1 MSEEEMARAEAI
13 HEATQLKLA
22 ALYHQ
27 THEAS
32 NGQAMCI
39 YERNALVSRIQ
50 AVKASMEVLSQAQD
64 RDGLNLPEGLLPLLK
79 AQLLELE
86 QEKRESAERLDA
98 ASREVSRLRI
108 EEMQNSAVL
117 TAVNLLLSSRLQ
129 D

>member
-1 MSEEEMARAEAI
+1 
-13 HEATQLKLA
+13 
-22 ALYHQ
+22 
-27 THEAS
+27 
-32 NGQAMCI
+32 
-39 YERNALVSRIQ
+39 
-50 AVKASMEVLSQAQD
+50 MEVLSQAQD

>member
-13 HEATQLKLA
+13 REATQLKLA
-22 ALYHQ
+22 ALYRQ

-64 RDGLNLPEGLLPLLK
+64 RDGLNLPEGLLPLLQ

-86 QEKRESAERLDA
+86 QEKRASAERLDA